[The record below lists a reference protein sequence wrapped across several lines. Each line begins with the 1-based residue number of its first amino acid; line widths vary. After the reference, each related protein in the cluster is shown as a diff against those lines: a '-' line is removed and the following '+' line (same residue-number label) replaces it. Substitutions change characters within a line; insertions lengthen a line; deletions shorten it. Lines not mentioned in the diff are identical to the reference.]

1 MWKAGL
7 PGLRPG
13 SLCCLGDN
21 LFLSFSL
28 LLHRSLPPPNCPR
41 PPAPQRRSP
50 SRKGVVSKAHRQWF
64 LDTPSATPPLSQ
76 GMMRLRFAE
85 ASGSLSWAEPR
96 RALPLGLFSP
106 RSRAERTGGSHATTD
121 TMDGWMRAQTEGPP
135 PHSRSGAVATAE
147 ALGSPSLSLAGGA
160 AVGVC
165 LGWSLCARVVSQWLC
180 SLGLVGG
187 GVVHGSGPPPALP
200 PSLIRT

>member
-1 MWKAGL
+1 MRPNGRLISQKVDFFGGHYKATWKAGL
-7 PGLRPG
+7 QGLRPG

-135 PHSRSGAVATAE
+135 PTL
-147 ALGSPSLSLAGGA
+147 ALVRWRRP
-160 AVGVC
+160 
-165 LGWSLCARVVSQWLC
+165 R
-180 SLGLVGG
+180 
-187 GVVHGSGPPPALP
+187 P
-200 PSLIRT
+200 